1 MNHFYIFV
9 ICDILMYLYNCLVQV
24 QCHLRLTKLFSP
36 EFQSTLPLCQKQ
48 ESLNGI
54 FMGALKL
61 QVLENA
67 SMEN

>member
-1 MNHFYIFV
+1 
-9 ICDILMYLYNCLVQV
+9 MYLYNCLVQV